1 MVNEEGLS
9 MRISRYDNPDYDLL
23 RGVDKAAILINY
35 LGKDAIKVVFKSMD
49 DTDIRKILHL
59 MSKFKVVPVSITKRV
74 LEEYY
79 EILSESEDFIFS
91 DQTGNKETI
100 IDALGEERA
109 RDILGGLNIGSGSGS
124 RSLESLEMVDA
135 KSLSTF
141 LVNEH
146 PQTVAVILA
155 HLDPE
160 KKGEVLRRLP
170 ESLQAEVVLR
180 MANLDNVDPELISE
194 IDKVLKNQLSS
205 SHTVEQ
211 ASLGGVQPVAEMLNV
226 MDKNSEQSIMSR
238 LEEKDPLLA
247 EEIRKLMFVF
257 EDIAKIDDR
266 GIQILLKEVSND
278 RLLLSLKTANDEIR
292 NKIFK
297 NISTRAAEMLREDL
311 ANMGPARLSDVETA
325 QQEIVNVARR
335 LEAEGKII
343 IARGGTE
350 DAMV

>member
-1 MVNEEGLS
+1 VGCEEGIVMKIGRFENLE
-9 MRISRYDNPDYDLL
+9 YEQL
-23 RGVDKAAILINY
+23 RGIDKAAILINY
-35 LGKDAIKVVFKSMD
+35 IGRDAIKVLFQKME
-49 DTDIRKILHL
+49 DTDIKKVLHL
-59 MSKFKVVPVSITKRV
+59 MSKFKVVPVHITKKV

-79 EILSESEDFIFS
+79 EMISESEDFIFS
-91 DQTGNKETI
+91 SQFQSKDMI

-109 RDILGGLNIGSGSGS
+109 RGILGGLNINSGSS
-124 RSLESLEMVDA
+124 RTLESLEMVDA

-155 HLDPE
+155 HLEPE

-180 MANLDNVDPELISE
+180 MANLDNVDPELIAE
-194 IDKVLKNQLSS
+194 IDKVLKNQLSN

-226 MDKNSEQSIMSR
+226 MDKNTEQSIMSK

-266 GIQILLKEVSND
+266 GIQILLKEVPNDKLLLALKTSND
-278 RLLLSLKTANDEIR
+278 DIR

-297 NISTRAAEMLREDL
+297 NISARAAEMLREDL
-311 ANMGPARLSDVETA
+311 ANMGPARLSDVESA
-325 QQEIVNVARR
+325 QQEIVNAARR

>member
-1 MVNEEGLS
+1 MGCKEGIV
-9 MRISRYDNPDYDLL
+9 MRSSRFENIEYDEL

-35 LGKDAIKVVFKSMD
+35 VGKDAIKVLFQTMD
-49 DTDIRKILHL
+49 DGDIRKLLHL
-59 MSKFKVVPVSITKRV
+59 MSKFKIVPITITKRV

-79 EILSESEDFIFS
+79 EMLSESEDFIFS
-91 DQTGNKETI
+91 EQMANKDTI

-109 RDILGGLNIGSGSGS
+109 RGILGGLNMSSGSG
-124 RSLESLEMVDA
+124 RTLESLEMVDA

-170 ESLQAEVVLR
+170 EVLQAEVVLR
-180 MANLDNVDPELISE
+180 MANLENVDPELITE
-194 IDKVLKNQLSS
+194 IDKVLKNQLSN

-257 EDIAKIDDR
+257 DDIAKIDDR
-266 GIQILLKEVSND
+266 GIQILLKEVPND
-278 RLLLSLKTANDEIR
+278 KLLLALKTANDDIR

-297 NISTRAAEMLREDL
+297 NISTRAADMLREDL
-311 ANMGPARLSDVETA
+311 ANMGPARLSDVESA
-325 QQEIVNVARR
+325 QQEIVNAARR

>member
-1 MVNEEGLS
+1 
-9 MRISRYDNPDYDLL
+9 MRAAKIENLEYDTL
-23 RGVDKAAILINY
+23 RGIDKAAILVNY
-35 LGKDAIKVVFKSMD
+35 LGKGAIKVLFNKMD
-49 DTDIRKILHL
+49 DGDIRKLIHL
-59 MSKFKVVPVSITKRV
+59 MSKFKVVPVNVTKRV

-79 EILSESEDFIFS
+79 EMLSEAEDFIFS
-91 DQTGNKETI
+91 DQMSNKDTI
-100 IDALGEERA
+100 VDALGEERA
-109 RDILGGLNIGSGSGS
+109 RGIMGGLNISSGSG
-124 RSLESLEMVDA
+124 RTLESLEMVDA

-155 HLDPE
+155 HLEPE

-180 MANLDNVDPELISE
+180 MANLENVDPELIAD
-194 IDKVLKNQLSS
+194 IDKVLKNQLANTS
-205 SHTVEQ
+205 TIEQ

-226 MDKNSEQSIMSR
+226 MDKNTEQSIMSR

-257 EDIAKIDDR
+257 DDVNKIDDR
-266 GIQILLKEVSND
+266 GIQLLLKEVPND
-278 RLLLSLKTANDEIR
+278 RLLLALKTANEDIR

-297 NISTRAAEMLREDL
+297 NISARAAEMLREDL

-325 QQEIVNVARR
+325 QQEVVNVARR
-335 LEAEGKII
+335 LESEGKIL
-343 IARGGTE
+343 IARGGSE

>member
-1 MVNEEGLS
+1 
-9 MRISRYDNPDYDLL
+9 MRVSRFENLDYDNL
-23 RGVDKAAILINY
+23 RGVDKAAILVNY
-35 LGKDAIKVVFKSMD
+35 LGKDAVKILFNKMD
-49 DTDIRKILHL
+49 DADVRKILHL

-79 EILSESEDFIFS
+79 ELISESEDFIFS
-91 DQTGNKETI
+91 DQTSSKDSI

-109 RDILGGLNIGSGSGS
+109 RGIMGGLNISSGST

-146 PQTVAVILA
+146 PQTVAVILT
-155 HLDPE
+155 HLEPE
-160 KKGEVLRRLP
+160 KKGDVLRRLP
-170 ESLQAEVVLR
+170 EALQAEVVLR
-180 MANLDNVDPELISE
+180 MANLENVDPELITE

-211 ASLGGVQPVAEMLNV
+211 AALGGVQPVAEMLNV
-226 MDKNSEQSIMSR
+226 MDKNTEQSIMSR

-266 GIQILLKEVSND
+266 GIQLLLKEVPND
-278 RLLLSLKTANDEIR
+278 RLLLALKNANEDIR

-297 NISTRAAEMLREDL
+297 NISSRAAEMLREDL
-311 ANMGPARLSDVETA
+311 ANMGPARLSDVESA
-325 QQEIVNVARR
+325 QQEVVNVARR

>member
-1 MVNEEGLS
+1 MGCKEGIVMKS
-9 MRISRYDNPDYDLL
+9 SRFENIEYDEL

-35 LGKDAIKVVFKSMD
+35 VGKDAIKVLFQTMD
-49 DTDIRKILHL
+49 DGDIRKLLHL
-59 MSKFKVVPVSITKRV
+59 MSKFKIVPITITKRV

-79 EILSESEDFIFS
+79 EMLSESEDFIFS
-91 DQTGNKETI
+91 EQMANKDTI

-109 RDILGGLNIGSGSGS
+109 RGILGGLNMSSGSG
-124 RSLESLEMVDA
+124 RTLESLEMVDA

-170 ESLQAEVVLR
+170 EVLQAEVVLR
-180 MANLDNVDPELISE
+180 MANLENVDPELITE
-194 IDKVLKNQLSS
+194 IDKVLKNQLSN

-257 EDIAKIDDR
+257 DDIAKIDDR
-266 GIQILLKEVSND
+266 GIQILLKEVPND
-278 RLLLSLKTANDEIR
+278 KLLLALKTANDDIR

-297 NISTRAAEMLREDL
+297 NISSRAADMLREDL
-311 ANMGPARLSDVETA
+311 ANMGPARLSDVESA
-325 QQEIVNVARR
+325 QQEIVNAARR

>member
-1 MVNEEGLS
+1 MKV
-9 MRISRYDNPDYDLL
+9 SRFDNVEYDEL
-23 RGVDKAAILINY
+23 RGVDKAAILVNY
-35 LGKDAIKVVFKSMD
+35 LGKDAIKILFKKMD
-49 DTDIRKILHL
+49 DPDIRKLLHL
-59 MSKFKVVPVSITKRV
+59 MSKFKIVPVSITKRV

-79 EILSESEDFIFS
+79 ELLSEAEDFIFS
-91 DQTGNKETI
+91 EQTGNKDSI

-109 RDILGGLNIGSGSGS
+109 REILGGLNITSGSA

-194 IDKVLKNQLSS
+194 IDQVLKNQLAS

-226 MDKNSEQSIMSR
+226 MDKNTEQSIMSR
-238 LEEKDPLLA
+238 LEEKDP
-247 EEIRKLMFVF
+247 
-257 EDIAKIDDR
+257 
-266 GIQILLKEVSND
+266 
-278 RLLLSLKTANDEIR
+278 
-292 NKIFK
+292 
-297 NISTRAAEMLREDL
+297 
-311 ANMGPARLSDVETA
+311 
-325 QQEIVNVARR
+325 
-335 LEAEGKII
+335 
-343 IARGGTE
+343 
-350 DAMV
+350 

>member
-1 MVNEEGLS
+1 MKANRFENL
-9 MRISRYDNPDYDLL
+9 DYSDL
-23 RGVDKAAILINY
+23 RGIDKAAILVNY
-35 LGKDAIKVVFKSMD
+35 IGKDAIKVLFQKMD
-49 DTDIRKILHL
+49 DGDIRKLLHL

-79 EILSESEDFIFS
+79 ELLSESEEFIFS
-91 DQTGNKETI
+91 EKMASKETI
-100 IDALGEERA
+100 VDALGEERA
-109 RDILGGLNIGSGSGS
+109 RGILGGLNIGSASG

-155 HLDPE
+155 HLEPE

-180 MANLDNVDPELISE
+180 MANLDNVDPELITE
-194 IDKVLKNQLSS
+194 IDRVLKNQLSS

-226 MDKNSEQSIMSR
+226 MDKNTEQSIMSR

-266 GIQILLKEVSND
+266 GIQILLKEVPND
-278 RLLLSLKTANDEIR
+278 KLLLALKTANEDIR
-292 NKIFK
+292 GKIFK
-297 NISTRAAEMLREDL
+297 NISARAAEMLREDL
-311 ANMGPARLSDVETA
+311 NNMGPARLSDVESA
-325 QQEIVNVARR
+325 QQEIVNAARR